1 MATPR
6 FRGPPACAGLPSRPE
21 KSAHRRAG
29 AGERGCGGALAP
41 APKAADLHRLW
52 RWPAQVPLVSLA
64 LVACRL
70 EPLDLGFELFL
81 LEEMLPDALAGGQ
94 EGYCVCTLQVATCF
108 LRQLQLPP
116 TTGPG

>member
-1 MATPR
+1 M
-6 FRGPPACAGLPSRPE
+6 RGGRGLERGGGGRGRGLPVGARLFGLRLE
-21 KSAHRRAG
+21 LCRHRG
-29 AGERGCGGALAP
+29 F
-41 APKAADLHRLW
+41 
-52 RWPAQVPLVSLA
+52 
-64 LVACRL
+64 

-116 TTGPG
+116 SPRLCCGLYQLHAENR

>member
-1 MATPR
+1 M
-6 FRGPPACAGLPSRPE
+6 
-21 KSAHRRAG
+21 
-29 AGERGCGGALAP
+29 
-41 APKAADLHRLW
+41 
-52 RWPAQVPLVSLA
+52 PLVSLG

-70 EPLDLGFELFL
+70 EPLDLDFELFL

-108 LRQLQLPP
+108 LRQLQLPS